1 MSPSSDPPRTSK
13 RPQKS
18 SGLFSQFLELF
29 GITPSVPSD
38 HLSQGDNSNGSEV
51 VNVWRCRACH
61 NPAKWIIKE
70 ERWRCPNHP
79 QADVVDN
86 L

>member
-1 MSPSSDPPRTSK
+1 MSPSSDPPQASK
-13 RPQKS
+13 QPQKS
-18 SGLFSQFLELF
+18 GGLFSQLLELF
-29 GITPSVPSD
+29 GITPSIPSEY
-38 HLSQGDNSNGSEV
+38 LSQNDHTGSEV